1 MKVIGPVKLNPKKLS
16 ENELHQYCAS
26 IRQHVAKFRLEE
38 AFQET
43 NKLIGLIGED
53 SFRIRVAHLEL
64 RYNKYKSDKQKNI
77 LTEEIASTTLSRII
91 DDFLQFLQ
99 NLDIQRTL
107 KLNFEKIEDIKLQV
121 SKLSA
126 KLSLNIEI
134 AKERINR
141 LGECWTS
148 MYTFENQLF
157 KVIEEFI
164 IHLIDFNKVSA
175 AAKRVLDCFKYT
187 RNLDNLY
194 TLLVHPELRPLL
206 ENGKL
211 IEETHDDLLQKMQIV
226 YLDYQKADMI
236 LEQNKFWLGP
246 DIYKEARKYHDCYPR
261 VLQQYKEKNYL
272 GCLHCL
278 EYQKQAAG
286 SIESII
292 QKFQEK
298 IF

>member
-1 MKVIGPVKLNPKKLS
+1 MNVIDPVKLNPKKLS
-16 ENELHQYCAS
+16 DSDLHQYCAS
-26 IRQHVAKFRLEE
+26 IRKHVAKFRLEE

-53 SFRIRVAHLEL
+53 SYRIRVTHLEA
-64 RYNKYKSDKQKNI
+64 RYNKYKSDKQKNT
-77 LTEEIASTTLSRII
+77 LTEELASTTLSRII

-99 NLDIQRTL
+99 NLDIHRTL

-148 MYTFENQLF
+148 MYTFENELF

-164 IHLIDFNKVSA
+164 LNLIDFNAVSP
-175 AAKRVLDCFKYT
+175 AAKGVIDCFKYT

-194 TLLVHPELRPLL
+194 NLLVYPELRQLL
-206 ENGKL
+206 ESGKL
-211 IEETHDDLLQKMQIV
+211 QDATHDDLLQKMNIV
-226 YLDYQKADMI
+226 YLDYQKADLI
-236 LEQNKFWLGP
+236 LEQNKFWLGQ

-272 GCLHCL
+272 GCLSCL

-286 SIESII
+286 SIEGII

>member
-1 MKVIGPVKLNPKKLS
+1 MKTIDSVKLNPKKLS
-16 ENELHQYCAS
+16 DNDLHQYCDS
-26 IRQHVAKFRLEE
+26 IRNHVAKFRLEE
-38 AFQET
+38 AFKET
-43 NKLIGLIGED
+43 NKLIGLIGEE
-53 SFRIRVAHLEL
+53 SYQIRVTHLEA
-64 RYNKYKSDKQKNI
+64 RYNKYKSDKQKNT
-77 LTEEIASTTLSRII
+77 LTEEIASITLSRII

-99 NLDIQRTL
+99 NLDIHRTL

-164 IHLIDFNKVSA
+164 INLVDFKAVSSEA
-175 AAKRVLDCFKYT
+175 RGVLDCFKYT

-194 TLLVHPELRPLL
+194 QLLVHPELRPLL
-206 ENGKL
+206 ENGNLKTD
-211 IEETHDDLLQKMQIV
+211 THDDLLQKMVIV
-226 YLDYQKADMI
+226 YLDYQKADLI

-246 DIYKEARKYHDCYPR
+246 EIYKEARKYHDCYPR

-272 GCLHCL
+272 GCLSCL

-286 SIESII
+286 SIENII
-292 QKFQEK
+292 QKFQER